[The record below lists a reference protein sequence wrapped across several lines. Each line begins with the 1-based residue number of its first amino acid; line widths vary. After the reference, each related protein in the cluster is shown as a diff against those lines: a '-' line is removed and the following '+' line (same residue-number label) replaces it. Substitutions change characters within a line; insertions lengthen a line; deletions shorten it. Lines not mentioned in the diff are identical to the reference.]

1 MTPIQ
6 RYELIRPILA
16 GEKTVQQVHI
26 ETEIPVSTLYR
37 YLSRFQDSNGQI
49 ESLSDKSHASHTH
62 PNWLTKEDKDLVV
75 GYKLSHPE
83 KSAPQ
88 IATELRETGTQKIS
102 ARSIVNIL
110 KARGVLDPPFSVNP
124 QNSLT

>member
-16 GEKTVQQVHI
+16 GKKTVSRVHQ
-26 ETEIPVSTLYR
+26 ETEIPISTLYR
-37 YLSRFQDSNGQI
+37 YLSRFRDSAGQV
-49 ESLSDKSHASHTH
+49 ESLGDKSHASHTH
-62 PNWLTKEDKDLVV
+62 PNWLTEEDEDLVV
-75 GYKLSHPE
+75 AYKLEHPE

-88 IATELRETGTQKIS
+88 IATELGETGVLEIS
-102 ARSIVNIL
+102 ARSIANIL
-110 KARGVLDPPFSVNP
+110 KARGVFYPPFSTNQ